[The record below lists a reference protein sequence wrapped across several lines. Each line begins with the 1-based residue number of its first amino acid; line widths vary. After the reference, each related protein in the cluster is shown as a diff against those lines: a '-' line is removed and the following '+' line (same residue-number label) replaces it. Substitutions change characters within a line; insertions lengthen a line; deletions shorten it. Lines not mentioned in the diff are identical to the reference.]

1 MNTIMIICVLL
12 TISVSF
18 CINEAESRK
27 DLGPVIG
34 IDLGTTY
41 SCVGVFKNCHVE
53 IIENDQGNRITP
65 SCVAFTRDGVRL
77 IGDAAKNILTS
88 NPEST
93 IFHIKRIIGRTFN
106 DSSVQEDIK
115 IFPFSVIKEKNKPV
129 VKVDIGY
136 GIKLFTPEEISAM
149 ILGKMRDIAE
159 GYLGM
164 KVKNAVVTVPA
175 YFSNAQRQATKDA
188 GTIAGLNVIRIIN
201 EPTAAAIAYGLDK
214 TQKWEGVRNILVFDL
229 GGGTFDVSLLTIDNG
244 VVEVLATNGDTHL
257 GGGDFDERVIE
268 HFIKIIKTK
277 KGIDIRKNIHAV
289 EKIRREVE
297 KAKRILSYGQQTRVE
312 IESLI
317 SNTEDFSEILTRA
330 KFEELNIDLFRSTL
344 KPVENVLAD
353 ANLKISDIAE
363 VILVGGS
370 TRIPKIRQILKEFF
384 NGKEPSRGINPD
396 EAVAYGAAIQGAILS
411 GDECVDSDI
420 LIIDVNP
427 FTLGIEIEGGV
438 MSKII
443 PRNTRIPVTERK
455 PFTTTVDNQTV
466 VNIQIFEGEQSMTK
480 DNHFLGNFDLTAIP
494 SAPRGSAQID
504 VTFDIDVNGILS
516 VTAEEKSTGSKKSV
530 VINSKTNRLSSEQI
544 DRMVRVAEI
553 FSEEDKVVA
562 RQINAKNELESYTY
576 SIRTQLRDT
585 NSLFNE
591 LSSKE
596 KTTITD
602 AVENQ
607 IKWLD
612 TNPTVKIDEF
622 IKRKKQLEAIVM
634 QMLSRFE
641 GHNSNNTR
649 WQSSS
654 NEGEL

>member
-1 MNTIMIICVLL
+1 
-12 TISVSF
+12 
-18 CINEAESRK
+18 
-27 DLGPVIG
+27 
-34 IDLGTTY
+34 
-41 SCVGVFKNCHVE
+41 
-53 IIENDQGNRITP
+53 
-65 SCVAFTRDGVRL
+65 
-77 IGDAAKNILTS
+77 
-88 NPEST
+88 
-93 IFHIKRIIGRTFN
+93 
-106 DSSVQEDIK
+106 
-115 IFPFSVIKEKNKPV
+115 
-129 VKVDIGY
+129 
-136 GIKLFTPEEISAM
+136 
-149 ILGKMRDIAE
+149 
-159 GYLGM
+159 
-164 KVKNAVVTVPA
+164 PA

-268 HFIKIIKTK
+268 YFIKIIKTK
-277 KGIDIRKNIHAV
+277 KGIDIRKDIHAV

-562 RQINAKNELESYTY
+562 RQINAKHELESYTY